1 MTKPAASPKPKIPPP
16 SPSTR
21 SEPGPIEGR
30 VRKGATA
37 PPGRPREYDSIP
49 RTARPAPS
57 LATRPFD
64 WRSD

>member
-1 MTKPAASPKPKIPPP
+1 MTKSSVSTKSSPPT

-30 VRKGATA
+30 VIERA
-37 PPGRPREYDSIP
+37 PSGRPRMYDSTA

-64 WRSD
+64 WHAD